1 METDKIIAEVDA
13 EIEKLQQARA
23 LILGTAKTAAQTQE
37 RGGRRAST
45 VAPKKPGRRRLSPE
59 ARKRIA
65 EAQRKRW
72 AKVKRGRTTAA
83 KTAGKKAGRKA
94 AKKAV
99 PKKAAA
105 KKAAARK
112 ASPKKAAP
120 VAKQESSAPTVS

>member
-23 LILGTAKTAAQTQE
+23 LILGTGKPGVATQE

-45 VAPKKPGRRRLSPE
+45 GTQKKTGRRRRLSPE

-72 AKVKRGRTTAA
+72 AKVKQGRTTVA

-94 AKKAV
+94 AKKAA
-99 PKKAAA
+99 P

-120 VAKQESSAPTVS
+120 VAKQESSAPAAS